1 MVSDNRLLQK
11 HLNHG
16 WVKEVTEEMVD
27 GQLKMVERKNR
38 EELLRCRE
46 SGNKEVDILFVV
58 DYHLHLK

>member
-1 MVSDNRLLQK
+1 MGER
-11 HLNHG
+11 G
-16 WVKEVTEEMVD
+16 YPEEIVD

-58 DYHLHLK
+58 DYHLHLKWFNNLVKFFIKI